1 MNEKVLPHMYHLS
14 HSIIE
19 YVQPLFIYANTNYH
33 PCTSILHQSIF
44 IHSSYSFIVFL
55 PLSGNYFNK
64 KDKTA
69 MVAQDYGFIDAPPSS
84 KPNNNSAGSSNR
96 QQTTV
101 VNNNNSGIQTKE
113 TNGNHSRPGKSIYF

>member
-1 MNEKVLPHMYHLS
+1 MLIQITIHV
-14 HSIIE
+14 
-19 YVQPLFIYANTNYH
+19 H
-33 PCTSILHQSIF
+33 PFYIHQSIF

-84 KPNNNSAGSSNR
+84 KPNNSSAGSNNR

-101 VNNNNSGIQTKE
+101 VNNNNSGIQTKA
-113 TNGNHSRPGKSIYF
+113 GKVIHV

>member
-1 MNEKVLPHMYHLS
+1 MLIQITIHFTSKHIYP
-14 HSIIE
+14 
-19 YVQPLFIYANTNYH
+19 FIV
-33 PCTSILHQSIF
+33 F
-44 IHSSYSFIVFL
+44 IHCIFL

-84 KPNNNSAGSSNR
+84 KPNNSSAGSNNR

-101 VNNNNSGIQTKE
+101 VNNNNSGIQTKA
-113 TNGNHSRPGKSIYF
+113 GKVIHV

>member
-1 MNEKVLPHMYHLS
+1 MLIQITIHVHPFYIKAYLS
-14 HSIIE
+14 IH
-19 YVQPLFIYANTNYH
+19 
-33 PCTSILHQSIF
+33 C
-44 IHSSYSFIVFL
+44 IHSLYFL

-84 KPNNNSAGSSNR
+84 KPNNSSAGSNNR

-101 VNNNNSGIQTKE
+101 VNNNNSGIQTKA
-113 TNGNHSRPGKSIYF
+113 GKVIHV